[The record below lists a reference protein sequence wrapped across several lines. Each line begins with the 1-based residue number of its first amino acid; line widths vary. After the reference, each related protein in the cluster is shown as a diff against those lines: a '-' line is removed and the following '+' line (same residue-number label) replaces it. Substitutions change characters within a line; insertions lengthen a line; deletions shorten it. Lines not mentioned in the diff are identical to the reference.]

1 MVRVVDVEVRIEDR
15 HADDRIDVKDHHE
28 ERYRLDDQVQAEE
41 DQVNELLHV
50 LQRLQDEVE
59 YFSQASETLNY
70 TSRLP

>member
-1 MVRVVDVEVRIEDR
+1 
-15 HADDRIDVKDHHE
+15 
-28 ERYRLDDQVQAEE
+28 
-41 DQVNELLHV
+41 VNELLHV